1 MFKRFS
7 GIVKKEFI
15 ELLRDKLALLLIF
28 IAPVLVI
35 FLEGY
40 GLVLDV
46 KKIPLAFLDYDRS
59 KLSREYVNSFVN
71 SEYFKFYRL
80 VSNYKEAE
88 ELIKKGKIR
97 ALIVIPSDFS
107 RKLYKWQNVQ
117 VQILV
122 DGTYPNRAQIVK
134 GYVSS
139 INFKFNMKLLQIYA
153 KTLEEKEKF
162 PIEVEMRAW
171 YNPALESKNFIM
183 PGELVTILCFYP
195 ILISCLAI
203 VREKELG
210 SIFNFYCSPAKSWEI
225 VLGKAIPYIIVSF
238 LTYLTLFFIT
248 VFVFKAKFIGNFI
261 ALSIGSFLYISCTV
275 GLGFLISS
283 FTKTQITAMLLAFVL
298 AVLPSYLYSGY
309 LCPISSMD
317 LSGQIMSKFIPATY
331 FLKIV
336 RGIYLKG
343 LGLGFYINNLFYL
356 CLYGFIVYTL
366 TILRFKKRID

>member
-15 ELLRDKLALLLIF
+15 ELLRDKLALILIF

-40 GLVLDV
+40 GLVFDV

-59 KLSREYVNSFVN
+59 KLSREYINSFVN

-80 VSNYKEAE
+80 VSDYKEAE
-88 ELIKKGKIR
+88 ELIKKGEIR

-225 VLGKAIPYIIVSF
+225 VLGKAIPYIVVSF
-238 LTYLTLFFIT
+238 LTYLTLFFVT

-275 GLGFLISS
+275 GFGFLISS

-317 LSGQIMSKFIPATY
+317 ISGQIMSKFIPATY

-343 LGLGFYINNLFYL
+343 LGLNFYIDNLFYL
-356 CLYGFIVYTL
+356 CLYGFVVYAL
-366 TILRFKKRID
+366 TILRFKKRIG

>member
-59 KLSREYVNSFVN
+59 KLSREYINSFVN

-97 ALIVIPSDFS
+97 ALIVIPPDFS

-139 INFKFNMKLLQIYA
+139 INFKFNMKLLQSYA
-153 KTLEEKEKF
+153 KTLEKEEKF
-162 PIEVEMRAW
+162 PIEVKMRAW

-238 LTYLTLFFIT
+238 LTYLALFFIT
-248 VFVFKAKFIGNFI
+248 VFVFKTKFIGNFI

-356 CLYGFIVYTL
+356 CLYAFIVYTL
-366 TILRFKKRID
+366 TILRFKKRIG

>member
-1 MFKRFS
+1 
-7 GIVKKEFI
+7 
-15 ELLRDKLALLLIF
+15 
-28 IAPVLVI
+28 
-35 FLEGY
+35 
-40 GLVLDV
+40 
-46 KKIPLAFLDYDRS
+46 
-59 KLSREYVNSFVN
+59 
-71 SEYFKFYRL
+71 
-80 VSNYKEAE
+80 
-88 ELIKKGKIR
+88 
-97 ALIVIPSDFS
+97 
-107 RKLYKWQNVQ
+107 

-153 KTLEEKEKF
+153 KALEKKEKF
-162 PIEVEMRAW
+162 PIEVEIRAW

-275 GLGFLISS
+275 GFGFLISS

-317 LSGQIMSKFIPATY
+317 ISGQIMSKFIPATY

-343 LGLGFYINNLFYL
+343 LGLDFYIDNLFYL

-366 TILRFKKRID
+366 TILKFKKRID

>member
-15 ELLRDKLALLLIF
+15 ELLRDKLALMLIF

-40 GLVLDV
+40 GLVFDV
-46 KKIPLAFLDYDRS
+46 KNIPLAFLDYDRS
-59 KLSREYVNSFVN
+59 KLSREYINSFVN

-88 ELIKKGKIR
+88 ELIKKGEIR
-97 ALIVIPSDFS
+97 ALIVIPPDFS

-248 VFVFKAKFIGNFI
+248 VFIFKAKFIGNFI
-261 ALSIGSFLYISCTV
+261 ALSISSFLYISCTV

-283 FTKTQITAMLLAFVL
+283 FTKTQITAMLLAFIL

-317 LSGQIMSKFIPATY
+317 ISGQIMSKFIPATY

-343 LGLGFYINNLFYL
+343 LGLDFYIDNLFYL
-356 CLYGFIVYTL
+356 CLYGFVVYAL
-366 TILRFKKRID
+366 TILRFKKRIG